1 VAAHHA
7 WQGPKELRVW
17 RYNGHEGG
25 GAVEDTESVDYVRR
39 TLG

>member
-1 VAAHHA
+1 M
-7 WQGPKELRVW
+7 ELRVW